1 MNFFLKKCRITKM
14 KIKILPF
21 DVILILTIL
30 LASLFLMKNYGK
42 KNNAKVSVLA
52 NGKRFEYSLQNDG
65 IFNVQ
70 GALGKTSFEINNNK
84 IRIIDSPCPNKT
96 CIANGWSN
104 FVVCLPNKVFIQIE
118 NSINNHNEVQ
128 FDAISD

>member
-1 MNFFLKKCRITKM
+1 M
-14 KIKILPF
+14 KIKIQPF
-21 DVILILTIL
+21 DVILILAIL
-30 LASLFLMKNYGK
+30 LISFFLIKISGG
-42 KNNAKVSVLA
+42 KNNGKVIVQA
-52 NGKRFEYSLQNDG
+52 NGKKFEYSLQNDG

-118 NSINNHNEVQ
+118 NSINNDDEVQ

>member
-1 MNFFLKKCRITKM
+1 M

-30 LASLFLMKNYGK
+30 LTSLFLMKNYGE
-42 KNNAKVSVLA
+42 KNNAKVSVLT

-118 NSINNHNEVQ
+118 NSINNDDEVQ

>member
-1 MNFFLKKCRITKM
+1 M
-14 KIKILPF
+14 
-21 DVILILTIL
+21 TII
-30 LASLFLMKNYGK
+30 LASLYLMKNYGK

-118 NSINNHNEVQ
+118 NSINNDDEVQ